1 MGKIID
7 LKDGDRVFEQ
17 YMVKSCDCLTSNA
30 GKNYLNVTLQDSSG
44 TVIAKKWDVYPGD
57 IELFTPG
64 NVLLIEGAAL
74 SYKGQMQMKILSV
87 DPVDEA
93 LVDYSRFIPEAPE
106 KKEDMEKEIY
116 AFLHSI
122 KDDDIRKLSTA
133 VLERHK
139 NEYFTYPAAVTN
151 HHAFLSGLAY
161 HSLSMARLADAI
173 CHLYPS
179 LNRDYL
185 IAGTLIHDIGKTI
198 ELSGPIATRYTLE
211 GKLVGHIVLL
221 VGEIREES
229 QKLGIDEE
237 KSALLEHMVVSHHSK
252 PEFGSPIAPLTKE
265 ALVLG
270 MIDDLDAKINLLDRV
285 MSLVEPGEW
294 STKQH
299 ALDDRCFYRPTFEKK
314 ED

>member
-106 KKEDMEKEIY
+106 KKEDMES
-116 AFLHSI
+116 L
-122 KDDDIRKLSTA
+122 RLS
-133 VLERHK
+133 
-139 NEYFTYPAAVTN
+139 
-151 HHAFLSGLAY
+151 
-161 HSLSMARLADAI
+161 
-173 CHLYPS
+173 
-179 LNRDYL
+179 
-185 IAGTLIHDIGKTI
+185 
-198 ELSGPIATRYTLE
+198 
-211 GKLVGHIVLL
+211 
-221 VGEIREES
+221 
-229 QKLGIDEE
+229 
-237 KSALLEHMVVSHHSK
+237 
-252 PEFGSPIAPLTKE
+252 
-265 ALVLG
+265 
-270 MIDDLDAKINLLDRV
+270 
-285 MSLVEPGEW
+285 
-294 STKQH
+294 
-299 ALDDRCFYRPTFEKK
+299 
-314 ED
+314 